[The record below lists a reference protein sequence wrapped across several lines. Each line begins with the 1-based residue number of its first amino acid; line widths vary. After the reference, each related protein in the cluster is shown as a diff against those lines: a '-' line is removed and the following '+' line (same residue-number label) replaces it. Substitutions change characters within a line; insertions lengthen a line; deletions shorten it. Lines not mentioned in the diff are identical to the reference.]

1 MEEKKVIKLKLNIII
16 AIILVALIIVG
27 MILFWIFWKKKE
39 IPISNSEIKKIAND
53 YQYEI
58 EDEQLKKF
66 YNDLLGEGTLIVSK
80 ESVSTLDE
88 AKNLSLEYKDKL
100 NEGISNELNTSSYE
114 SYTEFEYIDL
124 IETTYYYKYIGEYT
138 YKYRRTST
146 LIEDHSQKYTFLVF
160 KSDYFDFPYLKKYSD
175 SYEIKEF
182 GDILAV
188 INYGNKKIIKS
199 EVEDNG
205 ESFTYNLYY
214 ISKSYSGPKPDSSG
228 LAPAVITGEHYSL
241 ERASFTID
249 KSTGKSDLSIKQSS
263 YQGYLDYK
271 NSYYP
276 YMNIEIIEAF
286 SEWGQVNHKIFI
298 FEVKTSIELGEVEF
312 GIFINSNKFKEWN
325 DLIKLIK
332 EYFKK

>member
-27 MILFWIFWKKKE
+27 VILFWVSSKKSE
-39 IPISNSEIKKIAND
+39 ISISNSEIKKIAND

-58 EDEQLKKF
+58 EDEQLNKI

-80 ESVSTLDE
+80 ETASTLNE
-88 AKNLSLEYKDKL
+88 AKNLSLEYKEKL
-100 NEGISNELNTSSYE
+100 NERISNELNTSSYE
-114 SYTEFEYIDL
+114 SYTGFEYIDL

-146 LIEDHSQKYTFLVF
+146 LIKDYSQKYTFLIF
-160 KSDYFDFPYLKKYSD
+160 KSEYFDFPYLKKYSD

-188 INYGNKKIIKS
+188 INHGNEKIIKS
-199 EVEDNG
+199 EVENNG
-205 ESFTYNLYY
+205 RSFTYNLYY
-214 ISKSYSGPKPDSSG
+214 ISKSYSGPDSDSSE
-228 LAPAVITGEHYSL
+228 LVADVITGEHYAL
-241 ERASFTID
+241 EKASFTID

-263 YQGYLDYK
+263 YQGDLDYK

-276 YMNIEIIEAF
+276 YMNIETIKSF
-286 SEWGQVNHKIFI
+286 S
-298 FEVKTSIELGEVEF
+298 
-312 GIFINSNKFKEWN
+312 
-325 DLIKLIK
+325 
-332 EYFKK
+332 